1 MDKFKIKKMDKIDF
15 GAIKDLSDQDHEVP
29 MGMNG
34 IVKPN
39 CLPDQ
44 IQETLNS
51 RIGDEYIAY
60 YFYRNAANWCKEK
73 NYNKAGAF
81 FEKEAEAE
89 LEHGK
94 GIQDYLVQW
103 NTIPSIP
110 GVSTKQDFSSLVD
123 IINKA
128 YELEY
133 NLLIKYSE
141 NQKDFHSLH
150 PATYNFIQK
159 YVDIQNGEV
168 AEYADL
174 LNALELIDINSK
186 LDVLFFE
193 KNYF

>member
-1 MDKFKIKKMDKIDF
+1 MDKFTIKKMDKLDF
-15 GAIKDLSDQDHEVP
+15 GAIKDLTDQHQEVP

-39 CLPDQ
+39 CLPEEV
-44 IQETLNS
+44 QETLNS

-60 YFYRNAANWCKEK
+60 YFYRNAANWCNEK

-81 FEKEAEAE
+81 FDKEAEGE

-94 GIQDYLVQW
+94 GLQEYLVQW
-103 NTIPSIP
+103 NTIPAIP
-110 GVSTKQDFSSLVD
+110 GVATKQEFASLVD

-133 NLLIKYSE
+133 NLLMKYSE
-141 NQKDFHSLH
+141 DQKNFHSVH